1 MAFKN
6 IIILF
11 FFHTIFQ
18 SQLHN
23 SIAAETWIKA
33 GYYQANDISY
43 SPNIQSIN
51 STLYTHLI
59 YGFANIDFNTSTDQ
73 MIVSI
78 SDDEQLKNFNNI
90 VKKKNPSL
98 KTLLSIGGKDQSS
111 YDSEVED
118 IQEGVIDQPGMHKK
132 KKFNRVIFILIP
144 VGAVL
149 ILLLLVFT
157 LWCLRRRRLLKFQ
170 GRIPRNKIGSKN
182 EDRRGGESSSL
193 HVFTFEEMKA
203 ATNNFSA
210 DNELGRGGYGP
221 VYKGKLRNGQEIA
234 VKRLSE
240 TSTQGLEE
248 FENEVILTAKLQ
260 HINLVKVVGFCIER
274 KEKMLIYEYMP
285 NKSLDYYIYN
295 QVRRLLLNWEKRVQV
310 IEGIIQGLLYLQ
322 EYSRLTIIH
331 RDLKASNILL
341 DIDMK
346 PKISDFGMAR
356 IFKKDEVEAN
366 TLRVVG
372 TMGYIPPEYVE
383 QGIYS
388 TKSDVFSFGVLFL
401 RIISGKKNTCLH
413 GPDENLNLLEY
424 AFEMWRDGNGMAFM
438 DPSLDDTTSSCKL
451 LKCMQIALLCVQKNP
466 LDRPTM
472 LKVSYLLKDV
482 NLAMNSP
489 KRPAFSSREDEEVGN
504 PNGSVQE
511 IGEVD
516 TATITQ
522 LFAR

>member
-1 MAFKN
+1 M
-6 IIILF
+6 
-11 FFHTIFQ
+11 
-18 SQLHN
+18 
-23 SIAAETWIKA
+23 
-33 GYYQANDISY
+33 
-43 SPNIQSIN
+43 
-51 STLYTHLI
+51 
-59 YGFANIDFNTSTDQ
+59 
-73 MIVSI
+73 
-78 SDDEQLKNFNNI
+78 
-90 VKKKNPSL
+90 
-98 KTLLSIGGKDQSS
+98 
-111 YDSEVED
+111 
-118 IQEGVIDQPGMHKK
+118 
-132 KKFNRVIFILIP
+132 
-144 VGAVL
+144 
-149 ILLLLVFT
+149 
-157 LWCLRRRRLLKFQ
+157 KFQ

-401 RIISGKKNTCLH
+401 RIISGKKNTCL
-413 GPDENLNLLEY
+413 
-424 AFEMWRDGNGMAFM
+424 
-438 DPSLDDTTSSCKL
+438 
-451 LKCMQIALLCVQKNP
+451 QIGRAHV
-466 LDRPTM
+466 
-472 LKVSYLLKDV
+472 
-482 NLAMNSP
+482 
-489 KRPAFSSREDEEVGN
+489 
-504 PNGSVQE
+504 
-511 IGEVD
+511 
-516 TATITQ
+516 
-522 LFAR
+522 